1 MIKVIFS
8 LNNTPVAVVYENK
21 YNALQEA
28 GKVDSLGYTTNLWD
42 GKL

>member
-1 MIKVIFS
+1 MVKVIFNH
-8 LNNTPVAVVYENK
+8 NNTPVAVVYLDK
-21 YNALQEA
+21 YNALREL